1 MHAFTAAAGI
11 FFTVTLSIA
20 SVYSNADSQ
29 AAGRE
34 DKAAV
39 KVDRLR
45 LAGGDYGYPSPF
57 GYVRGPGM
65 MQASYLFDTLIW
77 EDSTGKPIP
86 WLASRW
92 GPSADG
98 KEWRFTLRDGIKWHD
113 GAPLTA
119 EDVAFTFKYMTEG
132 PGRNASVIHARG
144 LRQVVDQ
151 VAAESS
157 NVVVFRLRRPFAP
170 FEESIAGRLM
180 ILPKHIWE
188 SVSDPVKFRDPKA
201 LMGSGPYQLKSFD
214 EATGSYL
221 YLANE
226 SYFLGVPHVR
236 RLEFVPAPDQLLA
249 LQRGSIDAADLLEEG
264 TPEEQIKALSRKFR
278 EIKGSGD
285 WNLALH
291 FNLNKGF
298 PYSEIRF
305 REAIAYAIDRKDL
318 VKRLLL
324 GRGEPGSAGGLAPD
338 HPYIANDL
346 PPYERNIKKA
356 SALLDEI
363 GLKDKNGDGLREL
376 PDGTAF
382 KQELQISA
390 RFTAKSAELI
400 KEYLRR
406 VGIDVVIK
414 VQDRAAADAAAA
426 AGNYTMA
433 LVGYGGIMGDP
444 DFLRERYASTSKAR
458 SFSNAQGFK
467 NARFDEI
474 AAKQLVTLDAKERR
488 QMITEM
494 QRILS
499 KELPVISL
507 YVPSRLAFYDPNDFH
522 GWYYTPGCSPCR
534 ATRNKHMFVTGKKV
548 GF

>member
-1 MHAFTAAAGI
+1 MQAPATAIGIVFTAVLLITGSYPNA
-11 FFTVTLSIA
+11 
-20 SVYSNADSQ
+20 YS
-29 AAGRE
+29 
-34 DKAAV
+34 KAAELGVKGPV
-39 KVDRLR
+39 KVNRLR
-45 LAGGDYGYPSPF
+45 LAGGDFGYPSPF

-65 MQASYLFDTLIW
+65 IQASYLFDTLIW
-77 EDSTGKPIP
+77 EDSTGRPIP
-86 WLASRW
+86 WLASKWDR
-92 GPSADG
+92 SADG

-151 VAAESS
+151 VKAESS
-157 NVVVFRLRRPFAP
+157 NTVVFRLRRPFAP
-170 FEESIAGRLM
+170 FEENIAGRLM
-180 ILPKHIWE
+180 ILPKHIWDN
-188 SVSDPVKFRDPKA
+188 VSDPVKLRDPKA
-201 LMGSGPYQLKSFD
+201 FMGSGPYQLKSYD

-221 YLANE
+221 YVANE
-226 SYFLGVPHVR
+226 SYFLGVPYVR

-249 LQRGSIDAADLLEEG
+249 LQRGEIDAADLLEEG
-264 TPEEQIKALSRKFR
+264 TPEAQIKALSRKFR

-298 PYSEIRF
+298 PYSDLRF
-305 REAIAYAIDRKDL
+305 RQAIAYAIDRKDL

-338 HPYIANDL
+338 HPFAANDL
-346 PPYERNIKKA
+346 PLYDLNIAKA
-356 SALLDEI
+356 TALLDEI

-376 PDGTAF
+376 PDGAAF
-382 KQELQISA
+382 KQELQTSA
-390 RFTAKSAELI
+390 RFTIKSAELI

-406 VGIDVVIK
+406 VGIDVVMK
-414 VQDRAAADAAAA
+414 VKDRAAADASAA
-426 AGNYTMA
+426 AGNYNMA

-444 DFLRERYASTSKAR
+444 DFLRERYASTAKGR
-458 SFSNAQGFK
+458 SFSNAQGYK

-474 AAKQLVTLDAKERR
+474 AAKQIVALDTKERK

-494 QRILS
+494 QHILS
-499 KELPVISL
+499 KDLPVISL

-522 GWYYTPGCSPCR
+522 EWYYTPGCSPCR